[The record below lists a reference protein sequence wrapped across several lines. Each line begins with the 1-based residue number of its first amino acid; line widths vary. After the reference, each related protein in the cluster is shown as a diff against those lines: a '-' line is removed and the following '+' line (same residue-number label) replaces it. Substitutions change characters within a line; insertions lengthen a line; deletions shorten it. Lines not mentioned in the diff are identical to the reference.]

1 MADYVHMTFIPH
13 GTARFVLHDYGN
25 DKHVLGIGSKE
36 RELDTLSI
44 HLTDEE
50 LEELATLIQEFL
62 QNRPAVEE

>member
-1 MADYVHMTFIPH
+1 MADYVHMTFIPR
-13 GTARFVLHDYGN
+13 GTARFVIHNGN